1 MKMNSIHD
9 ISERIGIMQGRLS
22 RPVNANIQ
30 SFPFNNWEN
39 EFKIASEIGYA
50 CIEWVIDSNGIDT
63 NPLFLYS
70 KRKIIST
77 LINESKITIPA
88 ICHDQLMD
96 IPLHSKDE
104 NTASLAFNI
113 LKKTMETCENF
124 GIKYIEIPLV
134 GNSSLKTDSD
144 FNNLVKQLTKLD
156 NKAKNYSIDFILE
169 TDLPPER
176 NASLMEN
183 MSGLSVGLNFDMG
196 NSAYWG
202 FDPDHELPL
211 IGLWI
216 KNVHVKDCTPQDYTL
231 PLGDGDVD
239 FRKVFTHL
247 KNQNYDG
254 LFILQAAPATHGKE
268 KEKAKQYY
276 HFTHN
281 QLHNYY
287 YES

>member
-1 MKMNSIHD
+1 MDYSDK
-9 ISERIGIMQGRLS
+9 IGIMQGRLS
-22 RPVNANIQ
+22 KPVNGKIQ

-50 CIEWVIDSNGIDT
+50 CIEWVIDSNGIDA
-63 NPLFLYS
+63 NPLFLDS
-70 KRKIIST
+70 KTKIINN
-77 LINESKITIPA
+77 LINQYKITIPA

-113 LKKTMETCENF
+113 LKKTMETCESF

-268 KEKAKQYY
+268 KEIAKQYY